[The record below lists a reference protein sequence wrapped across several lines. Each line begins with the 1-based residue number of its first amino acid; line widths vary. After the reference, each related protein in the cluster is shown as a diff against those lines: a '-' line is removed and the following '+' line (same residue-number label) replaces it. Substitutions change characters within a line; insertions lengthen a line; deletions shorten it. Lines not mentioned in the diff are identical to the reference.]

1 MKYIISENRLL
12 DMVGRIV
19 HTVFPDFK
27 KGHCIEMDMGDSDN
41 PEIHYFTDKTFARLN
56 LWSEELLLNRELFEQ
71 LERFFGEDMTLVI
84 DWFNKEFN
92 QNASSIAF

>member
-56 LWSEELLLNRELFEQ
+56 LWSEELFEQ